1 MDNDIINK
9 NVYKSQVN
17 CGDLLMKAG
26 ERLDIA
32 LQKILGHKRYGAAI
46 AKEYGV
52 TTQAISQLKKKEK
65 SNDLMRKIAK
75 DKGISLSWLEFGEG
89 DMLNGST
96 YSAKN
101 MVGNIGSVGGH
112 VITGDGHGVV
122 HESPGIVYGEDEVVL
137 PYYPETYASAGGGA
151 FNGFDASSPVSISRS
166 FLQSYFG
173 ISAAKGLHIIN
184 VVGDSMEPTL
194 KNGEMIFV
202 NPIEN
207 EGFRDGGVYVLMC
220 GDTILVKRVRQHPI
234 TKEYTLIS
242 DNPAVEDITLTIDES
257 SDCKFVGRVVGSMGV
272 V

>member
-1 MDNDIINK
+1 MEHWSDRFREIREKHRMSQAEIGRVIGKDATQVSRYERGAVKKFPNGL
-9 NVYKSQVN
+9 YKLLSGVFTEEELEYIEKGKAENISVSQR
-17 CGDLLMKAG
+17 GDK
-26 ERLDIA
+26 
-32 LQKILGHKRYGAAI
+32 
-46 AKEYGV
+46 
-52 TTQAISQLKKKEK
+52 T
-65 SNDLMRKIAK
+65 
-75 DKGISLSWLEFGEG
+75 
-89 DMLNGST
+89 
-96 YSAKN
+96 
-101 MVGNIGSVGGH
+101 VGYVGSVGGH
-112 VITGDGHGVV
+112 VITGDGDGHGVV
-122 HESPGIVYGEDEVVL
+122 HEAPGIVYGEDEVIL

-242 DNPAVEDITLTIDES
+242 DNPSVEDITLTIDEG

>member
-1 MDNDIINK
+1 MEHWSERFREIREKHRMSQAEIGRVIGKDATQVSRYERGAVKKFPNGL
-9 NVYKSQVN
+9 YK
-17 CGDLLMKAG
+17 LLDGVFSEDELEYIEKGKDKA
-26 ERLDIA
+26 I
-32 LQKILGHKRYGAAI
+32 Q
-46 AKEYGV
+46 
-52 TTQAISQLKKKEK
+52 ISQGDK
-65 SNDLMRKIAK
+65 S
-75 DKGISLSWLEFGEG
+75 
-89 DMLNGST
+89 
-96 YSAKN
+96 
-101 MVGNIGSVGGH
+101 VGYIGSVGGH
-112 VITGDGHGVV
+112 VITGDDNGHDIVQ
-122 HESPGIVYGEDEVVL
+122 ESPERYGSDEVVL

-151 FNGFDASSPVSISRS
+151 FNGFDTSSPVSISRG

-173 ISAAKGLHIIN
+173 IIAAKGLHIIN

-242 DNPAVEDITLTIDES
+242 DNPDVEDITLTIDES
-257 SDCKFVGRVVGSMGV
+257 SDCRFVGRVVGSMGV

>member
-1 MDNDIINK
+1 M
-9 NVYKSQVN
+9 
-17 CGDLLMKAG
+17 
-26 ERLDIA
+26 
-32 LQKILGHKRYGAAI
+32 
-46 AKEYGV
+46 
-52 TTQAISQLKKKEK
+52 KKKKKITKVDLAFERIKKVLGVGTYKACFDELGIKRGTFDTWK
-65 SNDLMRKIAK
+65 SRGEIPEPKLYEIASKIGVSK
-75 DKGISLSWLEFGEG
+75 EWLETGEY
-89 DMLNGST
+89 NGAT
-96 YSAKN
+96 PYQYGKN
-101 MVGNIGSVGGH
+101 MVGGH
-112 VITGDGHGVV
+112 VITGDGDGHGVV
-122 HESPGIVYGEDEVVL
+122 QEAPVQYKQDEVIL

-151 FNGFDASSPVSISRS
+151 FNGFDTSSPVSISRG

-173 ISAAKGLHIIN
+173 IIAAKGMHIIN

-242 DNPAVEDITLTIDES
+242 DNPDVDDITLTIDES

>member
-1 MDNDIINK
+1 
-9 NVYKSQVN
+9 
-17 CGDLLMKAG
+17 MKAG

-32 LQKILGHKRYGAAI
+32 LQEVLGHKRYGAAI

-89 DMLNGST
+89 EMLSNHHGT
-96 YSAKN
+96 NQYGKN

-112 VITGDGHGVV
+112 VIAGDGDGHGVV
-122 HESPGIVYGEDEVVL
+122 QEAPVPYGADEVVL
-137 PYYPETYASAGGGA
+137 PYYPEIYASAGGGA
-151 FNGFDASSPVSISRS
+151 FSGFDASSPVSISRG

-173 ISAAKGLHIIN
+173 IGAAKGMHIIN
-184 VVGDSMEPTL
+184 VVGDSMAPTL

-242 DNPAVEDITLTIDES
+242 DNPEVEDITLTIDES